1 MKEDEKDEGYYQSRR
16 GKGMMMVMAALLLA
30 VGLMG
35 GAFLL
40 SKADFSPNVNV
51 TSSAPNVYVSSTP
64 QENSIG
70 VSATATKDVA
80 PDLLEIGIRV
90 QTQSDN
96 AQASQQENAD
106 VTKTLLAKL
115 KALGINDS
123 DIQTTSYSV
132 DPVYSSNYAC
142 APDSSNCVWNSNLTG
157 YSTTQ
162 TFNVDITQLDL
173 GGAVIDAASQSGENE
188 TFVDSTSFTLKPDTR
203 DAVEN
208 TLLEEASADAKIKAQ
223 NIADGLGV
231 SLGKVLSASEDNYYY
246 PSPLVMKS
254 DIAASGAVA
263 PSTQLSPG
271 TLEISTSVSVS
282 YEVGN

>member
-1 MKEDEKDEGYYQSRR
+1 
-16 GKGMMMVMAALLLA
+16 MMLVIAALLLA

-40 SKADFSPNVNV
+40 SKADFSPKVNV
-51 TSSAPNVYVSSTP
+51 TEGAISPNIYASSTP
-64 QENSIG
+64 SQNEIG

-80 PDLLEIGIRV
+80 PDLLEIAIRV

-96 AQASQQENAD
+96 AQSSQQENAR
-106 VTKTLLAKL
+106 VSAILLAKL

-132 DPVYSSNYAC
+132 DPVYNSNYVC
-142 APDSSNCVWNSNLTG
+142 PPSGNNCVWNSNLTG

-162 TFNVDITQLDL
+162 SFNVDITQLDM
-173 GGAVIDAASQSGENE
+173 GGAAIDAASQSGENE
-188 TFVDSTSFTLKPDTR
+188 TFVDSTTFTLKPETR
-203 DAVEN
+203 NAVEN
-208 TLLEEASADAKIKAQ
+208 TLLEEASADAKTKAQ

-231 SLGKVLSASEDNYYY
+231 SLGKVLSANEDNNYY
-246 PSPLVMKS
+246 PAPVMMKS

-263 PSTQLSPG
+263 PSTTLSPG
-271 TLEISTSVSVS
+271 TLEMSTSVSVT
-282 YEVGN
+282 YEVGS

>member
-1 MKEDEKDEGYYQSRR
+1 
-16 GKGMMMVMAALLLA
+16 MMMVIAALLLA

-80 PDLLEIGIRV
+80 PDLLEIAIRV

-96 AQASQQENAD
+96 AQSSQQENARVSD
-106 VTKTLLAKL
+106 ILTGKL

-132 DPVYSSNYAC
+132 DPVYSSDYAC
-142 APDSSNCVWNSNLTG
+142 PPSGNNCVWNSNLTG

-162 TFNVDITQLDL
+162 TFTVDITQLDL
-173 GGAVIDAASQSGENE
+173 GGSVIDAASASGVNE
-188 TFVDSTSFTLKPDTR
+188 TFVDSTSFTLKPETR

-208 TLLEEASADAKIKAQ
+208 ALLEEASADAKTKAQ

-246 PSPLVMKS
+246 PSPVLMKS
-254 DIAASGAVA
+254 DMATSGAAA

-271 TLEISTSVSVS
+271 TLEMSTSVSVS
-282 YEVGN
+282 YSVGS